1 MCENIYQILDQTNKP
16 KHFEFWVLLN
26 GSWRANQLE
35 FQVGQKRSEA
45 VVIPGNKKRPG
56 SPRKKTTDTVV
67 PVPLGP
73 LGFPMNAP
81 CIYHYLLPHHGSGW
95 PEKLQ
100 SSLICTAESIRCPPK
115 LCRPLK
121 LGRLVVSKGL
131 SQCESLTAIPVKTSH
146 SIHNIHNNIK
156 SFTPKKVSFTME
168 HWLFS
173 SAKWLLLLPHPFP
186 VSTEWHRSSHVPIPT
201 TAWKWRK
208 STGKWWFDSKIP

>member
-1 MCENIYQILDQTNKP
+1 MFKIENICEIYTKIYIDRTNKP

-26 GSWRANQLE
+26 GSWQANQLE

-45 VVIPGNKKRPG
+45 VVIPGKKKWPG
-56 SPRKKTTDTVV
+56 SPQKKTTDTVV

-115 LCRPLK
+115 IMQIFKIGQASCLK
-121 LGRLVVSKGL
+121 RF
-131 SQCESLTAIPVKTSH
+131 ESVWKSH
-146 SIHNIHNNIK
+146 C
-156 SFTPKKVSFTME
+156 
-168 HWLFS
+168 
-173 SAKWLLLLPHPFP
+173 
-186 VSTEWHRSSHVPIPT
+186 
-201 TAWKWRK
+201 
-208 STGKWWFDSKIP
+208 DSGQNKP